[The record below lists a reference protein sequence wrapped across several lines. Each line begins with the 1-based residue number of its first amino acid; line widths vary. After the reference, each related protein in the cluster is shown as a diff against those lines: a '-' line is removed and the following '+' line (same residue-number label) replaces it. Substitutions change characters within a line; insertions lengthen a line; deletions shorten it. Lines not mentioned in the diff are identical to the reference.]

1 MAVYEMNTKDLARFI
16 SDTKFGFMPTD
27 VDSTIGYRTNGNS
40 RYKIEAYDIRCD
52 RIYIVNDCFIGT
64 DGNIVV
70 ASHIPA
76 IEYYLN
82 TNELSSYY
90 NNGTHLTFKYRMES
104 QVLRYEIGK
113 DVVLNS
119 YDDLNDCMENLISYI
134 GQNIEESMND
144 FRGGEWNIFDV
155 DCDILWQ
162 VDKIKRV

>member
-1 MAVYEMNTKDLARFI
+1 MSGR
-16 SDTKFGFMPTD
+16 
-27 VDSTIGYRTNGNS
+27 TI
-40 RYKIEAYDIRCD
+40 
-52 RIYIVNDCFIGT
+52 FIGT